1 MKILIAPDSFKG
13 TATAMEVAEALA
25 AGWKALRGNDD
36 IVVLPQADG
45 GEGTLSA
52 IAASAPWQWHE
63 TVVDGPDGRAV
74 PARWLLDTSA
84 GQHRAVVELAE
95 ASGIALMSRLD
106 PWRADSRG
114 LGQLIDAALRAGAW
128 SVQVGLGGSASTD
141 GGAGALMA
149 LGLKAFDRHGRP
161 IGAGASGLRDVDRIE
176 VDGLAPL
183 PPGGVEILV
192 DTAAPLAGPQG
203 AAAVFGPQ
211 KGVAPADIALFDDGL
226 LRWSRALRAAGL
238 HADPDSPGAG
248 AAGGAGFGL
257 LAWGAAAASGSDR
270 IATVTGLDAQLPRA
284 DLLITGEGRFD
295 GTSWTGKVVGHL
307 LTAADRA
314 GVPALVVAGQV
325 AAAADVST
333 LSLTELAG
341 SADAAMADPRRWLHA
356 AGSAAARLF
365 AQGQ

>member
-1 MKILIAPDSFKG
+1 MRILVAPDSFKG
-13 TATAMEVAEALA
+13 TAAAIEVAEALA
-25 AGWKALRGNDD
+25 AGWKAVRGNDD
-36 IVVLPQADG
+36 IVLLPQADG

-52 IAASAPWQWHE
+52 IAASASWQWHQ
-63 TVVDGPDGRAV
+63 TVVDGPDGGTV
-74 PARWLLDTSA
+74 SARWLLDC
-84 GQHRAVVELAE
+84 GGRHPRAVVELAE
-95 ASGIALMSRLD
+95 SSGIALMSRLD

-114 LGQLIDAALRAGAW
+114 LGQVIGAALRAGAW

-149 LGLKAFDRHGRP
+149 LGLKAFDRDGRP
-161 IGAGASGLRDVDRIE
+161 ISAGASGLRDVDRVE
-176 VDGLAPL
+176 VDGLAQL

-192 DTAAPLAGPQG
+192 DTAAPLTGPHG

-211 KGVAPADIALFDDGL
+211 KGAAPADIALLDDGL

-238 HADPDSPGAG
+238 HADPAVPGAG

-257 LAWGAAAASGSDR
+257 LAWGAAVASGSER
-270 IATVTGLDAQLPRA
+270 IATITGLYDHLPHA

-295 GTSWTGKVVGHL
+295 GTSWTGKLVGHL

-325 AAAADVST
+325 TAEADGST

-341 SADAAMADPRRWLHA
+341 SADAAMTDPRRWLRA
-356 AGSAAARLF
+356 AGSVAARRF
-365 AQGQ
+365 EPDQ